1 MADAGGDGILGI
13 DTATSGAAVAVVA
26 HGEVLSERYAGPGAD
41 GRPRH
46 SARLLIEVAGAV
58 DEAEGW
64 EGIGVIAVGVG
75 PGTFTGL
82 RIGIATARAL
92 AQGRGLPMAAVGSLD
107 ALARGIAE
115 RAPGRTR
122 LAAIDARRQETFAA
136 LYAASGRLEWGPV
149 TASAEELARRLAGG
163 DDAVVAAGD
172 GSLRFRKTL
181 ESVGA
186 EVLPATDEAHRIAAR
201 HVCALAAEIEPGPP
215 ENVQPLYLRRPDAEV
230 WREQQRDRDP
240 RSG

>member
-13 DTATSGAAVAVVA
+13 DTATSGAAVAVLA
-26 HGEVLSERYAGPGAD
+26 RGEALSERYAGPGPD

-46 SARLLIEVAGAV
+46 SARLLAEVEAAVGEAG
-58 DEAEGW
+58 GW
-64 EGIGVIAVGVG
+64 GTIGVIAVGVG

-92 AQGRGLPMAAVGSLD
+92 AQGRGLPMVPVGSLD
-107 ALARGIAE
+107 ALALGIAE
-115 RAPGRTR
+115 RAPGRAR
-122 LAAIDARRQETFAA
+122 LAAIDARRKEAFAA
-136 LYAASGRLEWGPV
+136 LYGASGGLNWGPV
-149 TASAEELARRLAGG
+149 AAPADELARRLADPG
-163 DDAVVAAGD
+163 DAVVAAGD
-172 GSLRFRKTL
+172 GSLRFRKML
-181 ESVGA
+181 ESVGVV
-186 EVLPATDEAHRIAAR
+186 VLPATDEAHRIAAR

-230 WREQQRDRDP
+230 WREQQRDRDT